1 MRPPEVV
8 RYVEVLGERYLRGT
22 SSVAALLGVTR
33 RQADAWLSRR
43 ATNGFP
49 GGVRVEVGGQTT
61 WLFDPDEVLSWRA
74 SYQPSRG
81 GAPTGERNGSWRD
94 GSRRRLDDDGA
105 RVRAS

>member
-33 RQADAWLSRR
+33 RQADAYVSRR
-43 ATNGFP
+43 ARNGFP
-49 GGVRVEVGGQTT
+49 QGVRAEVGGQAT
-61 WLFDPDEVLSWRA
+61 WLFDPDEVLVWRA
-74 SYQPSRG
+74 GYRPGHG

-94 GSRRRLDDDGA
+94 GSRRRLDDDGV